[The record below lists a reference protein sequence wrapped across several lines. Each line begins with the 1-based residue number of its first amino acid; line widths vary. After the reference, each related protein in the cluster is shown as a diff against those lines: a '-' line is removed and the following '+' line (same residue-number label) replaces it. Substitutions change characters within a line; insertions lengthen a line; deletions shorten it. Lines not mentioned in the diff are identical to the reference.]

1 MFFRAVLA
9 EVILNVTQVET
20 DWVELHLSGMKKNKL
35 ESFIF
40 LPVSTLILLL
50 FYFPSLF
57 IFSFLFKN
65 YTICIN
71 EQRKR

>member
-40 LPVSTLILLL
+40 FACFHFNPFIVLFSIFVYLL
-50 FYFPSLF
+50 FSV
-57 IFSFLFKN
+57 
-65 YTICIN
+65 
-71 EQRKR
+71 